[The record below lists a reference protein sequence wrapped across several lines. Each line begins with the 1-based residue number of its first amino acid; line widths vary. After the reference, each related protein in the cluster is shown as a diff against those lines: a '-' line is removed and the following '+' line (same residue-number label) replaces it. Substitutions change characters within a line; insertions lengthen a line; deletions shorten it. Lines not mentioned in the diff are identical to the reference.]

1 MTEVVR
7 RHIQVARMKAAY
19 VSNYSGWEVL
29 EDGME
34 CDAFVLANEAV
45 PSLAEIANAACSL
58 VEELGQRPTHWSNE
72 SMRRYKLLRATLS
85 GGERKEG
92 EA

>member
-1 MTEVVR
+1 MGARATRPQGGAGMTEDVR

-34 CDAFVLANEAV
+34 
-45 PSLAEIANAACSL
+45 
-58 VEELGQRPTHWSNE
+58 
-72 SMRRYKLLRATLS
+72 
-85 GGERKEG
+85 
-92 EA
+92 